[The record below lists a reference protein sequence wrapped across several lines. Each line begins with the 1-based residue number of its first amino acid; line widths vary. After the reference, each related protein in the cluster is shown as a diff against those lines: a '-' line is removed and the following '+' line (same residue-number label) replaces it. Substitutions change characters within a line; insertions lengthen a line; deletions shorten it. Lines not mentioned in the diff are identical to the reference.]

1 MRGTEFTPDTRSIVV
16 ELAKQVPSLVCLV
29 VLVVY
34 GLRGMA
40 EQSADFTKRIEMRDA
55 QLERFNQAYAHT
67 SEQFVKAIT
76 DSSLVIGEN
85 SRVLAEV
92 SRRLEATERHQ

>member
-1 MRGTEFTPDTRSIVV
+1 MDVETNGRSIAI

-34 GLRGMA
+34 GLRGMETQNEQFA
-40 EQSADFTKRIEMRDA
+40 ERIKARDA
-55 QLERFNQAYAHT
+55 QLDRFNAAYIAT
-67 SEQFVKAIT
+67 TEQFVKTIAE
-76 DSSLVIGEN
+76 SNRVIGEN

-92 SRRLEATERHQ
+92 SRRLEIADKQK

>member
-1 MRGTEFTPDTRSIVV
+1 MDVETNGRSIAI

-34 GLRGMA
+34 GLRGMEDQNDQFA
-40 EQSADFTKRIEMRDA
+40 RRIEARDA
-55 QLERFNQAYAHT
+55 QLDRFNAAYAT
-67 SEQFVKAIT
+67 TTEQFVKAIAE
-76 DSSLVIGEN
+76 SNRVIGEN

-92 SRRLEATERHQ
+92 SRRLEMAEKPK